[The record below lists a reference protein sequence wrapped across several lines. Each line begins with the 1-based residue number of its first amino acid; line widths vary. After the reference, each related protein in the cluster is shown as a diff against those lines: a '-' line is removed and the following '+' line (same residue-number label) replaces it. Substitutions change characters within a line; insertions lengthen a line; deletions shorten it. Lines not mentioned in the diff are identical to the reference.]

1 MMFTLLEQQMYEDI
15 ALYGIILIC
24 CLFSFCFYQCPVIV
38 FSNCPIYFVEI
49 VISHASEVISF
60 RKMSIFQWVSP
71 IYFRCNLQGVTSMMF
86 SAFFGMLPLHFLKPF
101 SIKKYF
107 SKMNDEHSKQVGYFL
122 SSLPTLSGH
131 IYLHREHCKYSFCYW
146 SSLSMFSA
154 LHCTW
159 TIKDSSEWDFW
170 IRIAS
175 SRFNPSTG
183 HGFQVLWIL
192 CLGGAKWLWTHVWIL
207 AIQP

>member
-101 SIKKYF
+101 SIKNISAKWMMSIQNKWAIF
-107 SKMNDEHSKQVGYFL
+107 WALFQL
-122 SSLPTLSGH
+122 SLGTYTYTENIANIASAIEAVCP
-131 IYLHREHCKYSFCYW
+131 C
-146 SSLSMFSA
+146 SA
-154 LHCTW
+154 LCIAPELLRTAVNE
-159 TIKDSSEWDFW
+159 TSGFALPLLDST
-170 IRIAS
+170 RVQAMAS
-175 SRFNPSTG
+175 KHF
-183 HGFQVLWIL
+183 GFCV
-192 CLGGAKWLWTHVWIL
+192 
-207 AIQP
+207 